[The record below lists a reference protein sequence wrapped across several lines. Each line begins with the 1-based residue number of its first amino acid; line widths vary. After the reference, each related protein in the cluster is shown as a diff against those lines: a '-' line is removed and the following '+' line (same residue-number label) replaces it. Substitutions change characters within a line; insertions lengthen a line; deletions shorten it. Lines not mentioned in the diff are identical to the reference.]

1 MTLPL
6 HVIRIDGED
15 RPGIVAAVSGAL
27 FAEGCNIV
35 ESAQFF
41 DPAPGAGPEEGRGR
55 FFMRVQAT
63 GPAAQTARDLRARLL
78 DATAAFDLTVD
89 VADARRP
96 ARLMVLVSRFDHC
109 LEDLA
114 YRIRT
119 GALNAEIVAVVSNH
133 DSAWGI
139 AGRWGLPCHVLPVT
153 PATKAAQEARL
164 MALVEETGA
173 DLVVL
178 ARYMQ
183 VLSEGASRALSGR
196 AINIHH
202 SFLPAFKG
210 ANPYRQA
217 FERGVKLIGA
227 TAHYVTPD
235 LDEGPIIE
243 QDAERVSHAA
253 DNAALVAKGREIE
266 ARVLARAV
274 RCHIEGRVFLHGRKT
289 VVFG

>member
-1 MTLPL
+1 MTRPL

-27 FAEGCNIV
+27 LAAGCNIV

-41 DPAPGAGPEEGRGR
+41 DPAPGVAPEEGQGR
-55 FFMRVQAT
+55 FFMRVQAA
-63 GPAAQTARDLRARLL
+63 GPEGQTPDALRAALAQ
-78 DATAAFDLTVD
+78 ATAAFGLTIGVT
-89 VADARRP
+89 DARRP

-133 DSAWGI
+133 EIAWAA

-153 PATKAAQEARL
+153 PDTRAGQEARL
-164 MALVEETGA
+164 LALVEETGA

-183 VLSEGASRALSGR
+183 VLSDAASRALAGR

-217 FERGVKLIGA
+217 HERGVKLIGA

-243 QDAERVSHAA
+243 QDAERVTHAA

-274 RCHIEGRVFLHGRKT
+274 RYHIEGRVFLHGRKT
-289 VVFG
+289 VVFA

>member
-1 MTLPL
+1 MTPPL
-6 HVIRIDGED
+6 HVIRIAGED

-41 DPAPGAGPEEGRGR
+41 DPAPGADPHEGSGR

-63 GPAAQTARDLRARLL
+63 GPAALSPEALRDRLAA
-78 DATAAFDLTVD
+78 ATAAFGLTVEA
-89 VADARRP
+89 ADARRP
-96 ARLMVLVSRFDHC
+96 ARLLVLVSRFDHC

-114 YRIRT
+114 YRIRA

-133 DSAWGI
+133 DDAWRI

-153 PATKAAQEARL
+153 PETKPAQEARL
-164 MALVEETGA
+164 LALVAETRA

-183 VLSEGASRALSGR
+183 VLSADASRALAGR

-217 FERGVKLIGA
+217 HERGVKLIGA

-274 RCHIEGRVFLHGRKT
+274 RYHVEGRVFLHGRKT
-289 VVFG
+289 VVFA

>member
-41 DPAPGAGPEEGRGR
+41 DPAPDAGPEEGRGR

-63 GPAAQTARDLRARLL
+63 GPAGQTAQDLRARLL
-78 DATAAFDLTVD
+78 DATAAFALGVE

-153 PATKAAQEARL
+153 PTTKAAQEARL

-183 VLSEGASRALSGR
+183 VLSQVTSRALSGR